1 MTRSTRGAVVAV
13 VTVVVAITGACSSIG
28 EPATGDPTGST
39 PAVPSSPPSSPPSL
53 PSVGA
58 GTVPASVQ
66 PQGFSTVTAL
76 ITGADGEVCEVCVW
90 LADTADERARGL
102 MGVTD
107 LGGAAGMVFRF
118 DAPVR
123 GSFFMLGTPTP
134 LSIAWFGTDG
144 EYVESTDM
152 DPCVDVPE
160 DGCALYGPDREYQL
174 ALEVFRGGLT
184 ELGVGPWARLEL
196 VAGTESDRC
205 P

>member
-1 MTRSTRGAVVAV
+1 MRGAFVA
-13 VTVVVAITGACSSIG
+13 TIVVAISAACSTG
-28 EPATGDPTGST
+28 DRGTGDPTSSVLAP
-39 PAVPSSPPSSPPSL
+39 PAAMTSSPSSPSMSSP
-53 PSVGA
+53 GA
-58 GTVPASVQ
+58 GTVPVTEPARVQ
-66 PQGFSTVTAL
+66 PEGFSTVTAL

-118 DAPVR
+118 EAPVR

-152 DPCVDVPE
+152 EPCVEVPE
-160 DGCALYGPDREYQL
+160 DGCPLYGPDREYQL
-174 ALEVFRGGLT
+174 ALEVVRGGLP
-184 ELGVGPWARLEL
+184 ELGVGPGARLEL
-196 VAGTESDRC
+196 VAGNESDRC